1 MEKEITQNIIEAI
14 EQIPGIIGFVELD
27 LESNI
32 KIENEND
39 YYKAISVEINKD
51 TKTVLIN
58 ISIIISL
65 LIAIEN
71 ISNQV
76 KESVNFIL
84 KKRNLKLENINVF
97 IKGVK

>member
-1 MEKEITQNIIEAI
+1 MEKEITKNIIEAI

-39 YYKAISVEINKD
+39 YCKAISIEINKD
-51 TKTVLIN
+51 TKKVSIK

-76 KESVNFIL
+76 KESINFIL
-84 KKRNLKLENINVF
+84 KKKNLKLENINVF

>member
-1 MEKEITQNIIEAI
+1 MEKEITKNIIEAI

-27 LESNI
+27 FESNI
-32 KIENEND
+32 KIETEDD
-39 YYKAISVEINKD
+39 YYKAISIEINKD
-51 TKTVLIN
+51 TKKVSIK

-65 LIAIEN
+65 LISIEN